1 MYKLLGSISEHSV
14 LIISWIRV
22 QIYYLIMN
30 VFYFVL
36 IFYIIYSE
44 SAHGKVLEVYITMS
58 GAFNNLLQMSY

>member
-30 VFYFVL
+30 VFYFIL
-36 IFYIIYSE
+36 IFYIIYLE
-44 SAHGKVLEVYITMS
+44 SAHGNVLEVYITMS